1 MTTHLRSLLST
12 IRVLDFS
19 PIDHAAPAEVV
30 LGSISPIDHAASAE
44 VDLGSI
50 VHFALHT
57 FVEVLLVTSSRNI
70 LTYSGGEAY
79 APLQQRTGTFTR
91 CWG

>member
-1 MTTHLRSLLST
+1 M
-12 IRVLDFS
+12 
-19 PIDHAAPAEVV
+19 DHA
-30 LGSISPIDHAASAE
+30 SPAE

-50 VHFALHT
+50 SSIDHIALAEVDLESIIYFAHHI
-57 FVEVLLVTSSRNI
+57 FVEVLLVTSTRNI

>member
-1 MTTHLRSLLST
+1 MKPPFDYPR
-12 IRVLDFS
+12 LDCS

-44 VDLGSI
+44 VVLGLF
-50 VHFALHT
+50 HFACHI
-57 FVEVLLVTSSRNI
+57 FVEVLLVASTRNI